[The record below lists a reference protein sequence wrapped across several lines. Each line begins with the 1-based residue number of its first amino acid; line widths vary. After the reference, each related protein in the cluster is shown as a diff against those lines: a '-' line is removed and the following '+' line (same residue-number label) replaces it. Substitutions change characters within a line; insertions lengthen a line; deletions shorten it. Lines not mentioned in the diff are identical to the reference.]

1 MAKIYDESGG
11 NYKRYVC
18 NEIVGLPSLMQPDL
32 FSRGPCMVHRK
43 KDLAVRARLDLPCSY
58 LQLINCCYHINT

>member
-32 FSRGPCMVHRK
+32 FPVDHAWSTEK
-43 KDLAVRARLDLPCSY
+43 KDLAVRD
-58 LQLINCCYHINT
+58 